1 MKKYLIYIL
10 LIIAAP
16 GMHASDTILVK
27 EVFGLRPVKG
37 VKVTDCPWLH
47 TDVFLGM
54 TLDGDSLFYSAKYL
68 PELDE
73 SDMEAGENDML
84 REKFRESRQVL
95 VTNFL
100 NEKNHKTILLKGDVN
115 SAPQNGG
122 LVLRPGSKSGLMPE
136 LSYSLKKSQLYYVD
150 LKGNT
155 LRVIRPW
162 EGNSFGEYVYSPGYI
177 QDYRRM
183 VFVGEG
189 NGYDLYLWDS
199 KTGHANP
206 FKYNSPADEKYPY
219 VYNDSILFFS
229 SDRIEPGNFDLF
241 YYNFRTDDPPRLFF
255 PKQLQTRDNE
265 LAIVFK
271 NDSVSLMAVENKKG
285 ISYKNVHF
293 NLGEEPVLVNEIPD
307 SLLEPPANDV
317 IKIYRELG
325 KRAKEMFFVNYGE
338 RLIVEKPEDI
348 FTDSIKLNKLIVRAI
363 QKVMNTDNI
372 VDVSFLLPVEFDDPE
387 FQSDKFS
394 LDEAMA
400 IGVRKIAQLMKDIDG
415 SSSMIIGFAAA
426 PGGQDLNMMRSYF
439 QANTF
444 KMQLTEYNDVPEENV
459 HVIAAG
465 DYIQSVKS
473 DLGVK
478 GKNNVGVVYLYK
490 NRKVPEFLA
499 AYKLQASEDR
509 DIVAQRFGIS
519 TSTMTYAELM
529 IKPFL
534 EVPDD
539 VIFLPVKDI
548 TMVWKGN
555 DLKETAKDYN
565 VSLSQLLKVNG
576 LTEEINDRQ
585 RILYIP

>member
-1 MKKYLIYIL
+1 MKRHLIYIL
-10 LIIAAP
+10 LLFGFINAS
-16 GMHASDTILVK
+16 ASDTILVK
-27 EVFGLRPVKG
+27 DVFGLRPVKG
-37 VKVTDCPWLH
+37 VKVSDCPWLH
-47 TDVFLGM
+47 TDIFLGM

-84 REKFRESRQVL
+84 REKFKESRL
-95 VTNFL
+95 IMVTGFL
-100 NEKNHKTILLKGDVN
+100 NEKSHKTILLDGDVN
-115 SAPQNGG
+115 SATQNGG
-122 LVLRPGSKSGLMPE
+122 LVLRRNSKSGLMPE

-150 LKGNT
+150 LRGNS
-155 LRVIRPW
+155 LRIIRPW
-162 EGNSFGEYVYSPGYI
+162 EGNSFGAYVNSPAYI
-177 QDYRRM
+177 QAYSRM
-183 VFVGEG
+183 IFEGVG
-189 NGYDLYLWDS
+189 NGFDLFLWDA

-206 FKYNSPADEKYPY
+206 FKYNSPADDRYPY

-229 SDRIEPGNFDLF
+229 SDRIEQGNFDLF
-241 YYNFRTDDPPRLFF
+241 YYNFKTDEAPKLFF
-255 PKQLQTRDNE
+255 PEQLQTRDNE
-265 LAIVFK
+265 LAIVFR
-271 NDSVSLMAVENKKG
+271 NDSVSLMAVENKEG
-285 ISYKNVHF
+285 ITYKNVHF
-293 NLGEEPVLVNEIPD
+293 NLGEEPVLVSEIPD
-307 SLLEPPANDV
+307 SLLEPPSSDL

-325 KRAKEMFFVNYGE
+325 RRAKEMFFVNYGE

-348 FTDSIKLNKLIVRAI
+348 FNDSLKLNKLIVRTI
-363 QKVMNTDNI
+363 NKVMSRENI
-372 VDVSFLLPVEFDDPE
+372 VDLSFLIPVELDDPE
-387 FQSDKFS
+387 FKSDQYNP
-394 LDEAMA
+394 DEVMA
-400 IGVRKIAQLMKDIDG
+400 IGVKKIAQLMKDIEG
-415 SSSMIIGFAAA
+415 SSSMVIGFASA
-426 PGGQDLNMMRSYF
+426 PGGSDLNMMRSYF

-444 KMQLTEYNDVPEENV
+444 KMQLTEYNGIPEENV

-499 AYKLQASEDR
+499 AYKLQPTEDR
-509 DIVAQRFGIS
+509 DIVAQRFSIS

-539 VIFLPVKDI
+539 IIFLPVKDI

-565 VSLSQLLKVNG
+565 VSLDKLLKVNG
-576 LTEEINDRQ
+576 LTDQINDKQ